1 MMSTTHFNGEVD
13 AAFSRLSLL
22 ISRSSQLLLNL
33 PDDIAAEAVPP
44 NAPDRFK
51 NPDAETHVSPYQIG
65 NSKVVNASMRP
76 S

>member
-1 MMSTTHFNGEVD
+1 MMSPTHFNGEVD

-51 NPDAETHVSPYQIG
+51 NPDAVTHVIL
-65 NSKVVNASMRP
+65 NR
-76 S
+76 